1 MNVKTIFL
9 SAALV
14 CLLAPSASAGKKKDK
29 AADEPEGYK
38 FTTQIELP
46 VTPIKNQ
53 ASSGTCWA
61 FSSIS
66 FFESEIMKAG
76 YKGVPD
82 LSEMFVVSHAYQD
95 RAEKYVRLHGALEFG
110 PGSSF
115 GNTLQVMKQYGAVPD
130 QVMPGL
136 NYGTDTHRH
145 GELNALATAYV
156 NVIVSN
162 PNRTL
167 STAWKNGYKGIM
179 DAYLGPIPETFEY
192 EGATYT
198 PKTYMESLGINLDDY
213 VDITSW
219 THHPFYEKMVI
230 EVQDNWIWEQA
241 YNVPIDELVEI
252 IDNAINTGY
261 TVAWASD
268 VSEKGFTR
276 DGLGIVPDYDA
287 MKEAQSAEAGS
298 DEAHWIGPDAA
309 KKLESKAFEAPC
321 PELTIT
327 QEMRQEGFDNYST
340 TDDHGMHLYG
350 KAVDQ
355 NGKPYY
361 IIKNSWGEAG
371 KYKGIWYV
379 SESFVRY
386 KTMDILVNKNAIPA
400 HIRAKL
406 GL

>member
-1 MNVKTIFL
+1 MKIKTIIL
-9 SAALV
+9 SIALV
-14 CLLAPSASAGKKKDK
+14 CVLSPLASAQKKGKT
-29 AADEPEGYK
+29 PEAPKGYQ
-38 FTTQIELP
+38 FTTTLENP
-46 VTPIKNQ
+46 VTPVKNQ
-53 ASSGTCWA
+53 AGSGTCWA

-76 YKGVPD
+76 YKGTPD

-95 RAEKYVRLHGALEFG
+95 RAEKFVRLHGALEFG

-115 GNTLQVMKQYGAVPD
+115 GNTLEVMKKYGAVPD
-130 QVMPGL
+130 AVMPGL
-136 NYGTDTHRH
+136 NYGTDQHRH
-145 GELNALATAYV
+145 GELDALARAYV
-156 NVIVSN
+156 DVIIKN
-162 PNRTL
+162 PNKKL
-167 STAWKNGYKGIM
+167 STAWKNGFKGVM
-179 DAYLGPIPETFEY
+179 DAYLGPIPESFEY

-198 PKTYMESLGINLDDY
+198 PKSYMESLGINLDDY

-252 IDNAINTGY
+252 IENALRNGY
-261 TVAWASD
+261 TIAWASD

-276 DGLGIVPDYDA
+276 DGLGIVPDYEA
-287 MKEAQSAEAGS
+287 LKEAQKEAGT
-298 DEAHWIGPDAA
+298 DETHWIGADP
-309 KKLESKAFEAPC
+309 KQLESKAMEAPC
-321 PELTIT
+321 QELAIT
-327 QEMRQEGFDNYST
+327 QEMRQAAFDDYST
-340 TDDHGMHLYG
+340 TDDHGMQIYG

-355 NGKPYY
+355 NGKPYF
-361 IIKNSWGEAG
+361 IVKNSWGEAG

-386 KTMDILVNKNAIPA
+386 KTLDILVNKNAIPA
-400 HIRAKL
+400 AIREKL